1 METDSNIHG
10 QLVFKNVAKRRFNR
24 ERIVFA
30 TGGAGIF
37 LYTYAKKKKKNK
49 VATHT
54 SKLIQ
59 NLTQNL
65 IKDLIINY
73 KTIELLE
80 KNIEE

>member
-37 LYTYAKKKKKNK
+37 LYTYAKKKKKQSCNTYLK
-49 VATHT
+49 AYTKFN
-54 SKLIQ
+54 SKFDQ
-59 NLTQNL
+59 RP
-65 IKDLIINY
+65 NY
-73 KTIELLE
+73 KL
-80 KNIEE
+80 

>member
-37 LYTYAKKKKKNK
+37 LYTYAKKKKK
-49 VATHT
+49 T
-54 SKLIQ
+54 KLQHIPQ
-59 NLTQNL
+59 SL
-65 IKDLIINY
+65 Y
-73 KTIELLE
+73 KI
-80 KNIEE
+80 